1 MAEAEIIQLGSRGKA
16 GRGSGKAPSAA
27 ARGLAPSRTRPPRP
41 RATSR
46 TATEPD
52 DLTTPVVDHDV
63 VEPRP
68 ADPSPPDQDAADLDA
83 PDLDAADLDAADQD
97 AGHPEPADRTH
108 EDPRPPTST
117 GIPTDEQVDPAGA
130 DDTIDDD
137 FGTPDVDDAGRA
149 AAGGHRGRAADS
161 SDDRARST
169 GGHGG
174 QVPPAVN
181 LAAMAT
187 ELAGAVTAA
196 LGGLRNLPVEQLKE
210 LSRDPLKAAF
220 QLAETL
226 GVDWQESVEEIVD
239 FTRSRMSGRYAI
251 DEFGFDPEFTTKVFL
266 PILRPL
272 AQSWFRVEVRG
283 IENLPTTGS
292 ALLVS
297 NHAGT
302 MPLDGM
308 VLQSV
313 VYDEIG
319 RHVRMLGADLI
330 FKTPYSHDFARRT
343 GTTLAC
349 QEDAERLLASDQLV
363 AVFPEG
369 FKGLGKPYADRY
381 KLQRFGRGGFVSAAV
396 RAQVPLIPISIVG
409 SEEIYPLIASAPALA
424 RAMGAPYFPITPLF
438 PWFGVFG
445 LIPLPSKWIIQ
456 FGEAITTDE
465 LPPGAA
471 EDPMVVFNVTDQVRE
486 TIQHSLYALL
496 MQRRSAFF

>member
-1 MAEAEIIQLGSRGKA
+1 MAK
-16 GRGSGKAPSAA
+16 
-27 ARGLAPSRTRPPRP
+27 
-41 RATSR
+41 
-46 TATEPD
+46 PD
-52 DLTTPVVDHDV
+52 P
-63 VEPRP
+63 
-68 ADPSPPDQDAADLDA
+68 
-83 PDLDAADLDAADQD
+83 
-97 AGHPEPADRTH
+97 
-108 EDPRPPTST
+108 
-117 GIPTDEQVDPAGA
+117 
-130 DDTIDDD
+130 
-137 FGTPDVDDAGRA
+137 
-149 AAGGHRGRAADS
+149 
-161 SDDRARST
+161 
-169 GGHGG
+169 
-174 QVPPAVN
+174 VPPPVN
-181 LAAMAT
+181 LAAMVT
-187 ELAGAVTAA
+187 EFAGVLTAA
-196 LGGLRNLPVEQLKE
+196 LGNLRNLPVEQLKD
-210 LSRDPLKAAF
+210 LGRDPLKTVL
-220 QLAETL
+220 QLAESL
-226 GVDWQESVEEIVD
+226 GVDWQESVEDVVA
-239 FTRSRMSGRYAI
+239 FTRSRMSGQYAI

-272 AQSWFRVEVRG
+272 AQNWFRVEVRG

-396 RAQVPLIPISIVG
+396 RAQVPLIPVSIVG
-409 SEEIYPLIASAPALA
+409 SEEIYPLIASAPTLA

-465 LPPGAA
+465 LSPGAA

>member
-27 ARGLAPSRTRPPRP
+27 ARGLAPGKSRPPRA
-41 RATSR
+41 RTR
-46 TATEPD
+46 TATAAAESAPD
-52 DLTTPVVDHDV
+52 DLTAPLVDPVAVETEDVDTA
-63 VEPRP
+63 P
-68 ADPSPPDQDAADLDA
+68 AETVQPETVQPETGQPETGQPETGQPETVQPD
-83 PDLDAADLDAADQD
+83 
-97 AGHPEPADRTH
+97 HEPADDR
-108 EDPRPPTST
+108 
-117 GIPTDEQVDPAGA
+117 VDPAGTEDA
-130 DDTIDDD
+130 IADD
-137 FGTPDVDDAGRA
+137 FGTPDIDDATRA
-149 AAGGHRGRAADS
+149 AAGERAGAAAD
-161 SDDRARST
+161 DTGAPPRRPT
-169 GGHGG
+169 GGHSG
-174 QVPPAVN
+174 QVPPSVN
-181 LAAMAT
+181 LTAMVT

-196 LGGLRNLPVEQLKE
+196 LGGLRSLPVEQLKE

-424 RAMGAPYFPITPLF
+424 RALGAPYFPITPLF

-445 LIPLPSKWIIQ
+445 MIPLPSKWIIQ

>member
-27 ARGLAPSRTRPPRP
+27 ARGLAPATKSRTP
-41 RATSR
+41 RARSSTR
-46 TATEPD
+46 PATES
-52 DLTTPVVDHDV
+52 VEAVDPSATVLVDEATI
-63 VEPRP
+63 VEP
-68 ADPSPPDQDAADLDA
+68 AA
-83 PDLDAADLDAADQD
+83 P
-97 AGHPEPADRTH
+97 HPPEPEAVGH
-108 EDPRPPTST
+108 
-117 GIPTDEQVDPAGA
+117 TDVDDSDDPAGIEDA
-130 DDTIDDD
+130 IGDD
-137 FGTPDVDDAGRA
+137 FGTPDIDDAAWA
-149 AAGGHRGRAADS
+149 AAGEHGPAD
-161 SDDRARST
+161 DDRAGNPDDT
-169 GGHGG
+169 AGG
-174 QVPPAVN
+174 QDGPVPPPVN
-181 LAAMAT
+181 LAAMVT
-187 ELAGAVTAA
+187 EFAGVLTAA
-196 LGGLRNLPVEQLKE
+196 LGNLRNLPVEQLKD
-210 LSRDPLKAAF
+210 LGRDPLKTVL

-226 GVDWQESVEEIVD
+226 GVDWQESVEDVVA
-239 FTRSRMSGRYAI
+239 FTRSRMSGQYAI

-272 AQSWFRVEVRG
+272 AQNWFRVEVRG

-302 MPLDGM
+302 KPLDGM

-349 QEDAERLLASDQLV
+349 QEDAERLLAADQLV

-396 RAQVPLIPISIVG
+396 RAQVPLIPVSIVG
-409 SEEIYPLIASAPALA
+409 SEEIYPLIASAPTLA

-465 LPPGAA
+465 LSPGAA

>member
-1 MAEAEIIQLGSRGKA
+1 MADAEIIQLGSRGKA

-27 ARGLAPSRTRPPRP
+27 ARGLAPAKTRAP
-41 RATSR
+41 RARTSPR
-46 TATEPD
+46 TTAADPVAP
-52 DLTTPVVDHDV
+52 TPPLLDPVDADAGEADPIEVPLDPGASTPAGDHT
-63 VEPRP
+63 P
-68 ADPSPPDQDAADLDA
+68 ADPAD
-83 PDLDAADLDAADQD
+83 
-97 AGHPEPADRTH
+97 
-108 EDPRPPTST
+108 PTL
-117 GIPTDEQVDPAGA
+117 DPAGT
-130 DDTIDDD
+130 DDTIADD
-137 FGTPDVDDAGRA
+137 FGTPDIDDATRA
-149 AAGGHRGRAADS
+149 AADEDADGPT
-161 SDDRARST
+161 RRPT
-169 GGHGG
+169 GGHSG
-174 QVPPAVN
+174 QVPPTVN
-181 LAAMAT
+181 LAAMVT

-196 LGGLRNLPVEQLKE
+196 LGGLRNLPVEQLRD

-465 LPPGAA
+465 LPTGAA

>member
-1 MAEAEIIQLGSRGKA
+1 MADAEIIQLGSRGKA

-27 ARGLAPSRTRPPRP
+27 ARGLAPGGKARSSRA
-41 RATSR
+41 RATPR
-46 TATEPD
+46 TTAPEDVADGPAASLPLVEPD
-52 DLTTPVVDHDV
+52 VGADPIAAQA
-63 VEPRP
+63 VEPII
-68 ADPSPPDQDAADLDA
+68 DAEIVDEPVAA
-83 PDLDAADLDAADQD
+83 PVTEAEA
-97 AGHPEPADRTH
+97 EET
-108 EDPRPPTST
+108 
-117 GIPTDEQVDPAGA
+117 VDPAGVE
-130 DDTIDDD
+130 DTIADD
-137 FGTPDVDDAGRA
+137 FGTPDIDDAAWA
-149 AAGGHRGRAADS
+149 AAGEHGASGDPDPATGS
-161 SDDRARST
+161 TGPT
-169 GGHGG
+169 GGHSG
-174 QVPPAVN
+174 QVPPVAN
-181 LAAMAT
+181 LAAMVT
-187 ELAGAVTAA
+187 EFAGALTAA
-196 LGGLRNLPVEQLKE
+196 LGNLRALPVEQLRD
-210 LSRDPLKAAF
+210 LGRDPLKTVL

-226 GVDWQESVEEIVD
+226 GVDWQESVEDVVA
-239 FTRSRMSGRYAI
+239 FTRSRMSGQYAI

-272 AQSWFRVEVRG
+272 AQNWFRVEVRG

-396 RAQVPLIPISIVG
+396 RAQVPLIPVSIVG
-409 SEEIYPLIASAPALA
+409 SEEIYPLIASAPTLA

-438 PWFGVFG
+438 PWFGVLG

-465 LPPGAA
+465 LSPGAA

-496 MQRRSAFF
+496 MQRRSTFF